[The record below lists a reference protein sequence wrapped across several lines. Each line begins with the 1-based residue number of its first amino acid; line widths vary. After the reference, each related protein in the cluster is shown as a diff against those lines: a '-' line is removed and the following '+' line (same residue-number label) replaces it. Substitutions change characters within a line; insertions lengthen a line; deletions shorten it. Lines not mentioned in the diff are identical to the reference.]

1 MDGPVAKP
9 NEDRPMFGIGL
20 MIIAFFVFSCIDVSA
35 KWLAVAGLSFLQLSF
50 MRYLGH
56 FVISLILILKG
67 GFSFNRFNSAQLPLV
82 FLRGVLLMLSTITN
96 FMALRYLPLTL
107 TATILFSVPIIICAL
122 SPILLGERVGTWRWS
137 AIIAG
142 FAGILIAIRPFS
154 ESFHWA
160 VFISLAGAL
169 CFALYS
175 ILTRKLSGSVAVDS
189 MQFYAGFVGTVVL
202 LPFAISNWRSPD
214 SYTDWLIM
222 IFLGVFGWLGHQIL
236 TRAHAFAPA
245 SLLTPF
251 SYTFIIYLTIWSFL
265 VFEHLPDRWTIIGAA
280 VIVAAGLVI
289 WFRESQ
295 LHRRKSIR
303 NP

>member
-1 MDGPVAKP
+1 MAGPVARP

-20 MIIAFFVFSCIDVSA
+20 MILAFFVFSCIDVSA

-56 FVISLILILKG
+56 FVISIVLILKDG
-67 GFSFNRFNSAQLPLV
+67 ISFSRFESARLPLV

-96 FMALRYLPLTL
+96 FLALLYLPLTL
-107 TATILFSVPIIICAL
+107 TATILFSVPIFICAL
-122 SPILLGERVGTWRWS
+122 SPVLLSERVGFWRWS

-142 FAGILIAIRPFS
+142 FIGILIAIRPFS

-160 VFISLAGAL
+160 VFISLSGAL

-175 ILTRKLSGSVAVDS
+175 ILTRKLSGTVAVES
-189 MQFYAGFVGTVVL
+189 MQLYAGMVGTIVL
-202 LPFAISNWRSPD
+202 LPFAITHWRTPD
-214 SYTDWLIM
+214 NSLDWIIM

-251 SYTFIIYLTIWSFL
+251 SYTFIIYLTIWSYL
-265 VFEHLPDRWTIIGAA
+265 VFDHLPDRWTIAGAVV
-280 VIVAAGLVI
+280 VIAAGLMI
-289 WFRESQ
+289 WFRESRLNRQ
-295 LHRRKSIR
+295 KLARSI
-303 NP
+303 

>member
-1 MDGPVAKP
+1 MAGPVARP

-20 MIIAFFVFSCIDVSA
+20 MILAFFVFSCIDVSA

-56 FVISLILILKG
+56 FVISIVLILKDG
-67 GFSFNRFNSAQLPLV
+67 ISFSRFESARLPLV

-96 FMALRYLPLTL
+96 FLALRYLPLTL
-107 TATILFSVPIIICAL
+107 TATILFSVPIFICAL
-122 SPILLGERVGTWRWS
+122 SPVLLSERVGFWRWS

-142 FAGILIAIRPFS
+142 FIGILIAIRPFS

-160 VFISLAGAL
+160 VFISLSGAL

-175 ILTRKLSGSVAVDS
+175 ILTRKLSGTVAVES
-189 MQFYAGFVGTVVL
+189 MQLYAGMVGTIVL
-202 LPFAISNWRSPD
+202 LPFAITHWRAPD
-214 SYTDWLIM
+214 NSLDWIIM

-251 SYTFIIYLTIWSFL
+251 SYTFIIYLTIWSYL
-265 VFEHLPDRWTIIGAA
+265 VFDHLPDRWTIAGAVV
-280 VIVAAGLVI
+280 VIAAGLMI
-289 WFRESQ
+289 WFRESRLNRQ
-295 LHRRKSIR
+295 KLARGI
-303 NP
+303 